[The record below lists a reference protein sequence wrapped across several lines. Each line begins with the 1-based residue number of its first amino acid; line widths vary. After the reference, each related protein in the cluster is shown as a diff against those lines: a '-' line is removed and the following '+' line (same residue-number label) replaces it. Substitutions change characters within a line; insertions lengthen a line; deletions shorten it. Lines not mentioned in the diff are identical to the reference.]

1 MVMGI
6 LADSYEFSPEE
17 MRRRR
22 ADSVRNVKQTNGRL
36 SFEQKVRTEDEAE
49 DEVVEDEWLD

>member
-1 MVMGI
+1 MGI

-36 SFEQKVRTEDEAE
+36 SFCQKVSPQEVET
-49 DEVVEDEWLD
+49 EVVADKWLD